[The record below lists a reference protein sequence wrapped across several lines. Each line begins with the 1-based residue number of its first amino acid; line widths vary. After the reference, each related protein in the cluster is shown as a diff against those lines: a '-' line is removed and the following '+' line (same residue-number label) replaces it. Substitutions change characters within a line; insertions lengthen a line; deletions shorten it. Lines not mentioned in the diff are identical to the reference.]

1 MDKKQL
7 EMLDK
12 VSKPA
17 DTVFTAEH
25 LNDKTDRTLLYGYT
39 CDRASWHVYIKD
51 GNIHTVMYFSDK
63 DTQEIFV
70 QYNHD
75 FVPDKRLYPECCD
88 FEFCALLKRDGC
100 SLPFTNFQD
109 RPVSKT
115 FWGNT
120 L

>member
-7 EMLDK
+7 EMLNK

-25 LNDKTDRTLLYGYT
+25 LNDKADRTLLYGYT
-39 CDRASWHVYIKD
+39 CDRATWHVYIKD

-88 FEFCALLKRDGC
+88 FEFCALLIRDGC
-100 SLPFTNFQD
+100 SLPFTGFQD
-109 RPVSKT
+109 RPGSKI
-115 FWGNT
+115 FWGDT